1 MIVMRTKSWVT
12 TDVIRKEKL
21 AFHLCVKKPLFRI
34 SPDLRTSVYSTAI
47 RFGDYEDYV
56 FLEHKYKIEDY
67 HTERDRIYTGL
78 AATTN
83 KTIMFRLQKGVAT
96 TLSEKSQ
103 KCDFS
108 LQYTG
113 LPWIREGVFRLE
125 NVKFGFYCMF
135 LPL

>member
-1 MIVMRTKSWVT
+1 M
-12 TDVIRKEKL
+12 L
-21 AFHLCVKKPLFRI
+21 AFHLCVKKLFRI

-56 FLEHKYKIEDY
+56 FLEHKYTIEDY

-83 KTIMFRLQKGVAT
+83 KTIMFRLQKGGAT

-103 KCDFS
+103 KYDFS

-113 LPWIREGVFRLE
+113 LL
-125 NVKFGFYCMF
+125 
-135 LPL
+135 